1 MQLKPLSAKHPP
13 STLSGKSVLI
23 ADDRGGGGGT
33 LELRCR
39 GLGMRVET
47 ASDGHST
54 LLKLMNNKPDLLILD
69 LNLPDVNGFKIVERL
84 SDLKFPALPVI
95 VLTAQSDKA
104 AIQRC
109 DELGVLYVHKDGW
122 EALEKAI
129 FRIFGGPNDE
139 AQDGTNQ
146 ANGVPRVL
154 LVDDSPVVLKWLTSA
169 LQNYD
174 LEVSQ
179 ASNGMQGF
187 WLTLKTHPDVVITD
201 YNMEHGSGYY
211 LLNRIKRTPSTQ
223 DIPVIVF
230 TGQSLERGEER
241 TIQRGPA
248 AAFVSKP
255 DPAILLAEIGRHIPL
270 KERDSPA

>member
-1 MQLKPLSAKHPP
+1 
-13 STLSGKSVLI
+13 
-23 ADDRGGGGGT
+23 
-33 LELRCR
+33 
-39 GLGMRVET
+39 
-47 ASDGHST
+47 
-54 LLKLMNNKPDLLILD
+54 LMKNKPDLLILD

-84 SDLKFPALPVI
+84 SDVKFPPLPVI

-129 FRIFGGPNDE
+129 FKIFGGPNDE
-139 AQDGTNQ
+139 AHDETQ

-169 LQNYD
+169 LRNYD

-179 ASNGMQGF
+179 ATNGMQGF

-201 YNMEHGSGYY
+201 YNMEQGSGHY

-230 TGQSLERGEER
+230 TGESLQRGEER

-248 AAFVSKP
+248 AAFVSK
-255 DPAILLAEIGRHIPL
+255 
-270 KERDSPA
+270 

>member
-1 MQLKPLSAKHPP
+1 MQPTPLSAIQPARP
-13 STLSGKSVLI
+13 TLSGKSVLV
-23 ADDRGGGGGT
+23 ADDSLTLLRA

-39 GLGMRVET
+39 GLGLSVET

-54 LLKLMNNKPDLLILD
+54 LLKLLKNKPDLLILD
-69 LNLPDVNGFKIVERL
+69 LNLPDVDGFKIVERL
-84 SDLKFPALPVI
+84 SDLKFPPLPVI

-129 FRIFGGPNDE
+129 FRIFGGPNHGV
-139 AQDGTNQ
+139 QDQ
-146 ANGVPRVL
+146 ANRAPRVL
-154 LVDDSPVVLKWLTSA
+154 LVDDSPFVLKWLTSA

-174 LEVSQ
+174 LELSQ

-187 WLTLKTHPDVVITD
+187 WLTLKTQPDVVITD
-201 YNMEHGSGYY
+201 YNMEQGSGHY

-223 DIPVIVF
+223 HIPVVVF
-230 TGQSLERGEER
+230 SGQSLERGEQR

-248 AAFVSKP
+248 AAFVSETRRSCHP
-255 DPAILLAEIGRHIPL
+255 IS
-270 KERDSPA
+270 RDRPTRTA